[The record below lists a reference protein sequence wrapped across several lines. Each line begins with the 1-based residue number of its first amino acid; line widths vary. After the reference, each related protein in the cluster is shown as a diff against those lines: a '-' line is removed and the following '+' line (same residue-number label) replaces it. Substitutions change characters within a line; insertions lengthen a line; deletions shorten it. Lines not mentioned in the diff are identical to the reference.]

1 MFLDIFGTGDRFTYS
16 DLPNKLFSDS
26 DRYLYYDIYN
36 IITII
41 NTKVGC
47 GYRLSHI
54 RLKLIERRKTGT
66 KILFYLSSFEEPR
79 RGLSTL
85 NTSPSFPFS
94 PLLPSRSRSTS
105 Y

>member
-41 NTKVGC
+41 QLLSIRKLGVGTDTPTS
-47 GYRLSHI
+47 GLNLS
-54 RLKLIERRKTGT
+54 RGEKRERRFFF
-66 KILFYLSSFEEPR
+66 IYLVSKNHGGVYPH
-79 RGLSTL
+79 
-85 NTSPSFPFS
+85 
-94 PLLPSRSRSTS
+94 
-105 Y
+105 